1 MTTLLSVR
9 DLSFSYGGHEIFRSV
24 CFDAV
29 PGGVICVMGP
39 NGCGKTTLLDC
50 IMALHRPAGG
60 EVLLRGR
67 PVSGYKRHEL
77 ARMVAFV
84 PQLHEITFPYTVREI
99 VLMGRTAY
107 AASTGRPT
115 AEDERLSDE
124 AIARVGLSRYAD
136 TPYNQLS
143 GGEIKL
149 VLLARAL
156 VQGAPLILM
165 DEPTAHL
172 DFHNEMLFL
181 ESVAALCRD
190 GISVIIA
197 THSPDHALYFSAK
210 GVPAKAALFSGGTL
224 RYFGAPEDV
233 ISGETIGE
241 VFGVKAKLIA
251 DTADDGTPIRTVY
264 LIRSCPEEKI

>member
-1 MTTLLSVR
+1 MTPLLSVR
-9 DLSFSYGGHEIFRSV
+9 DLSFSYGEREIFHDVNFSSI
-24 CFDAV
+24 

-50 IMALHRPAGG
+50 IMALHRPSAG

-67 PVSGYKRHEL
+67 SVGNYKRHEL
-77 ARMVAFV
+77 ARSIAFV
-84 PQLHEITFPYTVREI
+84 PQLHEITFPYTVKEV

-107 AASTGRPT
+107 AASIGRPT
-115 AEDERLSDE
+115 PEDEKLSLE
-124 AIARVGLSRYAD
+124 AIGRMGLSRYAD

-143 GGEIKL
+143 GGEVKL

-172 DFHNEMLFL
+172 DFRNEMLFL
-181 ESVAALCRD
+181 ESVVRLCRE

-197 THSPDHALYFSAK
+197 THSPNQALYFSTM
-210 GVPAKAALFSGGTL
+210 GVPVAAALFGGDTI
-224 RYFGAPEDV
+224 RYMGAAEDV
-233 ISGETIGE
+233 IDSRTIGE
-241 VFGVKAKLIA
+241 VFGVEAKLLT
-251 DTADDGTPIRTVY
+251 DTAADGTPIRTMY
-264 LIRSCPEEKI
+264 LIRSNPEEK